1 MVEQAFGSLVTSG
14 ITGSEALPN
23 ESFDRLEEKRK
34 SSKKNKEH
42 ACPGSCTNRSRSR
55 GMSMSRRMSM
65 SMSMSMGVAM
75 YK

>member
-42 ACPGSCTNRSRSR
+42 ACPGSCTNNVGSEEIGCGTGNNFLDGGRNLTT
-55 GMSMSRRMSM
+55 
-65 SMSMSMGVAM
+65 A
-75 YK
+75 K